1 MATPLPLAP
10 VLPVKRAV
18 RACTLAAVN
27 LPNGIGNVIW
37 LKQPEAQ
44 AQTLDS
50 SGPRALAGTKKRA
63 SELSLS
69 GLCVNNES
77 YQRSTFEV
85 IRNNQKRLE
94 NCRCFWNVR
103 AVGTRKIIQVGS
115 DSKS

>member
-50 SGPRALAGTKKRA
+50 SGPRAHDGKQNQKPP
-63 SELSLS
+63 SQLSLS
-69 GLCVNNES
+69 GLFLS
-77 YQRSTFEV
+77 RQ
-85 IRNNQKRLE
+85 
-94 NCRCFWNVR
+94 
-103 AVGTRKIIQVGS
+103 
-115 DSKS
+115 